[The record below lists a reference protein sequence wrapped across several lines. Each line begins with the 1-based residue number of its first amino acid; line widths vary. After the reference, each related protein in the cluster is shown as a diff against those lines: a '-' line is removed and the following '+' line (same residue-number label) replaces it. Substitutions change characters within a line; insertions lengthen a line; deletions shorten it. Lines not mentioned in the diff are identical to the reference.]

1 MVRLRHLTQEQDTQS
16 NLESEREGERG
27 PAQRNEW
34 KNMSMEHKEGVS
46 E

>member
-1 MVRLRHLTQEQDTQS
+1 MVRPGHLRQERDTQS
-16 NLESEREGERG
+16 NLELGQEGERA
-27 PAQRNEW
+27 PPQRNEW